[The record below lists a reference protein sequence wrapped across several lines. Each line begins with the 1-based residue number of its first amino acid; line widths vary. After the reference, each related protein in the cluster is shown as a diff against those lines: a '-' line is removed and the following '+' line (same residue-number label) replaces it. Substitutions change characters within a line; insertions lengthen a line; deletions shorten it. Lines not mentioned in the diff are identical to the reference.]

1 MLHSTIH
8 RLGMMAKKLSLK
20 VLLFKKKKNI
30 VFCSFYLNSL
40 FFFFFQPCL
49 VKSKAIWRIIYNLLQ
64 INLFSLYLLYSKFR
78 SDYIC
83 RVRYRNGLPGI
94 PYTAKMLTIPSL
106 MERHASYQTT
116 SLVQQTPYSL
126 TMDQSATIPFDKSV
140 IDYLDAMETSP
151 DEGEF

>member
-1 MLHSTIH
+1 MYC
-8 RLGMMAKKLSLK
+8 KKT
-20 VLLFKKKKNI
+20 
-30 VFCSFYLNSL
+30 YSL
-40 FFFFFQPCL
+40 FFFF
-49 VKSKAIWRIIYNLLQ
+49 
-64 INLFSLYLLYSKFR
+64 LLYSKFR

-83 RVRYRNGLPGI
+83 RVRYRNALPGI

-151 DEGEF
+151 DEGEFQGWKRVSAHTHLLLTLY